1 MMSFA
6 GAVKEQLSGAART
19 ARTIEKASNLCGA
32 LRDSCV
38 PLEKA
43 LRRFAVA

>member
-19 ARTIEKASNLCGA
+19 ARTIENASNLCGA
-32 LRDSCV
+32 LCDSCV
-38 PLEKA
+38 PRGKA
-43 LRRFAVA
+43 LEILAVA